1 MRELTPSRGR
11 EAGARGNKFLPQ
23 PISLPLLERFG
34 SMALT
39 TFASRILLDTGIS
52 MGDEGKGR
60 LIPELI
66 RELQE
71 KTGRKNPVEIVVKV
85 NGGANSGHTS
95 GGLKLNLFP
104 AGVVEDSVACLAIG
118 SGVVADPHKFLWES
132 AYIESN
138 GYAVLPRL
146 LIDERTMVSDL
157 SHRLLDLGWEWYRV
171 HILGQEKRGST
182 GRGISPS
189 YSEETSQFALYY
201 NEFRLDRESFHNR
214 LKARLERAL
223 DTLEHVCRVPE
234 AEFRGFFETL
244 TTAEKRANEG
254 LIEAG
259 LFSESEF
266 DFTRFLG
273 TEPYAVDLEAVIE
286 RYWQAGTKLKAQIGD
301 VRERIRAA
309 LEAGQYVIG
318 EFGQAFWLDKRFGFP
333 PNVTASHTLPAE
345 FFLSTGV
352 PLQPAHTL
360 GVCKAYD
367 TKVGTHVF
375 VCEFPE
381 EHPLGRRLAKLE
393 YGTTTGRQRMVGWF
407 DAVEKGDAIRYGG
420 CQDIVIN
427 KIDALTYGGDWLPGG
442 ELLICTAYRAPD
454 GSLVKHVP
462 RDIATHMSMQP
473 VYTQLPGWAEDISKI
488 RTFDNLPLNA
498 KRYVANM
505 LKATLE
511 VAFGEKSKWPDRLP
525 NLRYVGV
532 GPDPDQII
540 RDIPETR
547 ELVKLA

>member
-1 MRELTPSRGR
+1 
-11 EAGARGNKFLPQ
+11 
-23 PISLPLLERFG
+23 
-34 SMALT
+34 MALT
-39 TFASRILLDTGIS
+39 PFASHILLDTGIS

-66 RELQE
+66 RELQDE
-71 KTGRKNPVEIVVKV
+71 TKTPDPVAIVAKV

-104 AGVVEDSVACLAIG
+104 AGVVEESVSCLAIG

-132 AYIESN
+132 AYIEES
-138 GYAVLPRL
+138 GFKVVSRL
-146 LIDERTMVSDL
+146 LIDERTMISDI

-171 HILGQEKRGST
+171 NVLGQEKRGST
-182 GRGISPS
+182 GRGISPA

-201 NEFRLDRESFHNR
+201 YEFKLDRETFAERMEARLDRAVRTVRS
-214 LKARLERAL
+214 
-223 DTLEHVCRVPE
+223 VCQVPE
-234 AEFRGFFETL
+234 EEWRNFFEIL
-244 TTAEKRANEG
+244 TTAEKRANAG

-259 LFSESEF
+259 LFPEEAF
-266 DFTRFLG
+266 DFNSFLG
-273 TEPYAVDLEAVIE
+273 EEPYSLNTEAIIE
-286 RYWQAGTKLKAQIGD
+286 SYWSAGTRLKDCIGN
-301 VRERIRAA
+301 VREKVRNA
-309 LEAGQYVIG
+309 LEGGKYVIG
-318 EFGQAFWLDKRFGFP
+318 EFGQAFWLDKRFGFQ

-352 PLQPAHTL
+352 GLQAAHTL

-381 EHPLGRRLAKLE
+381 EHPLGKLLAKLE
-393 YGTTTGRQRMVGWF
+393 YGTTTGRQRMVGWY

-427 KIDALTYGGDWLPGG
+427 KIDALTYSGDWQPGG
-442 ELLICTAYRAPD
+442 ELLVCTAYRLPD
-454 GSLVKHVP
+454 GSIIRHVP
-462 RDIATHMSMQP
+462 RDIATQKTLKP
-473 VYTQLPGWAEDISKI
+473 VYVQLPGWEEDISKV

-498 KRYVANM
+498 KRYVATM
-505 LKATLE
+505 MKATLE
-511 VAFGEKSKWPDRLP
+511 VAFGEESRWPDVIP
-525 NLRYVGV
+525 NLRYIGV

-540 RDIPETR
+540 RDVPATR
-547 ELVKLA
+547 ELIRLA

>member
-1 MRELTPSRGR
+1 MGQDSGHPAKLILARARGGDLHKPFEDMSLTPFS
-11 EAGARGNKFLPQ
+11 
-23 PISLPLLERFG
+23 
-34 SMALT
+34 
-39 TFASRILLDTGIS
+39 SRILLDTGIS

-66 RELQE
+66 RELA
-71 KTGRKNPVEIVVKV
+71 TRTARPDPVGAVVKV

-118 SGVVADPHKFLWES
+118 SGVVADPHKFIWEA
-132 AYIESN
+132 AYIEAS
-138 GYAVLPRL
+138 GYTVLPRL
-146 LIDERTMVSDL
+146 LIDNRTMVSDL

-182 GRGISPS
+182 ARGISPT
-189 YSEETSQFALYY
+189 YADETLQFQIYF
-201 NEFRLDRESFHNR
+201 NEFLLDRETFARRLAARLDRAMR
-214 LKARLERAL
+214 
-223 DTLEHVCRVPE
+223 TLEHVCQVPPEVVSSFFSTLSE
-234 AEFRGFFETL
+234 AEG
-244 TTAEKRANEG
+244 RANNG

-259 LFSESEF
+259 LFPAEAF
-266 DFTRFLG
+266 DFTRFEGNAPFTLD
-273 TEPYAVDLEAVIE
+273 TQSVIE
-286 RYWQAGTKLKAQIGD
+286 AYWQAGRRLAPQIGD
-301 VRERIRAA
+301 VREKLYAIQAG
-309 LEAGQYVIG
+309 GQYIIG

-345 FFLSTGV
+345 FFLSTGM

-375 VCEFPE
+375 VCAFPE
-381 EHPLGRRLAKLE
+381 DHPLGRRLARLE

-420 CQDIVIN
+420 CQDVVIN
-427 KIDALTYGGDWLPGG
+427 KIDALTYGGDWQPAG
-442 ELLICTAYRAPD
+442 ELLVCVAYRAPD

-462 RDIATHMSMQP
+462 RDIATHASLKP
-473 VYTQLPGWAEDISKI
+473 VYVQLPGWAEDISSV

-498 KRYVANM
+498 KRYVATM
-505 LKATLE
+505 MKATLE
-511 VAFGEKSKWPDRLP
+511 VAFGDKAAWPAVLP
-525 NLRYVGV
+525 NLRYLGV

-540 RDIPETR
+540 SDIPRTPD
-547 ELVKLA
+547 LLLLA

>member
-1 MRELTPSRGR
+1 
-11 EAGARGNKFLPQ
+11 
-23 PISLPLLERFG
+23 
-34 SMALT
+34 MALT
-39 TFASRILLDTGIS
+39 PFASRILLDTGIS

-71 KTGRKNPVEIVVKV
+71 STQTPDPVAMVVKV

-104 AGVVEDSVACLAIG
+104 AGVVEHSVGCLAIG
-118 SGVVADPHKFLWES
+118 SGVVADPHKFLWEA

-138 GYAVLPRL
+138 GHSVLSRL
-146 LIDERTMVSDL
+146 LIDQRTMMSDV

-182 GRGISPS
+182 ARGISPA
-189 YSEETSQFALYY
+189 YGEETAHLAMYF
-201 NEFRLDRESFHNR
+201 NEFLLDRESFSRRMAER
-214 LKARLERAL
+214 LDRAVR
-223 DTLEHVCRVPE
+223 TLQHICQVPE
-234 AEFRGFFETL
+234 EAFRGFFDTL
-244 TTAEKRANEG
+244 TQSELRANGG

-259 LFSESEF
+259 LFKEGDF
-266 DFTRFLG
+266 DFTRFRG
-273 TEPYAVDLEAVIE
+273 VAPYSLNVEAITDA
-286 RYWQAGTKLKAQIGD
+286 YWQAGSRLKAQIGD
-301 VRERIRAA
+301 VREAIRGLLAA
-309 LEAGQYVIG
+309 GKYVIG

-352 PLQPAHTL
+352 GLQPAHTL

-375 VCEFPE
+375 VCEFPQS
-381 EHPLGRRLAKLE
+381 HPLGQRLARLE

-427 KIDALTYGGDWLPGG
+427 KLDALTYGGDWLPGG
-442 ELLICTAYRAPD
+442 ELMICTGYRRPD
-454 GSLVKHVP
+454 GSVLKHVP
-462 RDIATHMSMQP
+462 RDIATHRTLSP
-473 VYTQLPGWAEDISKI
+473 IYRQLTGWEEDISKV
-488 RTFDNLPLNA
+488 RTFDNLPMAA
-498 KRYVANM
+498 KRYTAAMV
-505 LKATLE
+505 KATLE
-511 VAFGEKSKWPDRLP
+511 IAFGDIAQWPDTLP
-525 NLRYVGV
+525 NLRYIGV
-532 GPDPDQII
+532 GPEPDQII
-540 RDIPETR
+540 RDIPGTR